1 MAFSQVSCGERL
13 SIDQVEHLH
22 GEFET
27 ALSEGGDIELDAKSL
42 VFCDS
47 AGLQLVVA
55 LQQALATTDH
65 QIRWRSPPAVLIETA
80 QLLGLQ
86 DRLNVAVTSSE
97 EQVPH

>member
-13 SIDQVEHLH
+13 SIDQVEHLY

-27 ALSEGGDIELDAKSL
+27 ALSQGGDIELDAESV

-55 LQQALATTDH
+55 LQQALAKTDH
-65 QIRWRSPPAVLIETA
+65 QIRWRSPPAVLIETTK
-80 QLLGLQ
+80 LLGLHEQ
-86 DRLNVAVTSSE
+86 LNVSGDSTGE
-97 EQVPH
+97 IPPQ

>member
-13 SIDQVEHLH
+13 SIDQVEHLY

-27 ALSEGGDIELDAKSL
+27 ALSQGGDIELDAESL

-55 LQQALATTDH
+55 LQQALAKTDH
-65 QIRWRSPPAVLIETA
+65 QIRWLSPPEVLIETSKR
-80 QLLGLQ
+80 LGLNKI
-86 DRLNVAVTSSE
+86 LNISGAPDE
-97 EQVPH
+97 EQLPH